1 MPSSMPRC
9 QVLMEPDVYA
19 QMKLLAKYDR
29 RTLSAM
35 CATLIQTALELP
47 RYQSLLAEARVAL
60 GEEVVKPDPR
70 KARKQ
75 EHRPA
80 VDVVPANPVE
90 RITSEIKDERDAMER
105 PTHKPMVDHKGFLMK
120 DRYGNVIMDSPEGA
134 EITTGADS
142 KISELKEL
150 LGALEALKA

>member
-9 QVLMEPDVYA
+9 QVLMEPDTYA
-19 QMKLLAKYDR
+19 QMKLLAAYDR

-80 VDVVPANPVE
+80 VVAAKVA
-90 RITSEIKDERDAMER
+90 EIVMGDLPGKPLVDAKGYMRKDE
-105 PTHKPMVDHKGFLMK
+105 
-120 DRYGNVIMDSPEGA
+120 YGNVLVESRESIDERAKETPTPTPSTDPK
-134 EITTGADS
+134 IT
-142 KISELKEL
+142 ELREL